1 MLFVVG
7 TEPMSKGRFI
17 FMSMLPNIVFGII
30 PYALGMI
37 FPQLKALTLFGMLCT
52 SMGAGDYYN
61 VFNAIRQVPK
71 TENLYVRYAVVL
83 VCGRMNEN
91 SINS

>member
-61 VFNAIRQVPK
+61 VFNALRQVPK
-71 TENLYVRYAVVL
+71 NGRVYMSGMRSYWYV
-83 VCGRMNEN
+83 EE
-91 SINS
+91 